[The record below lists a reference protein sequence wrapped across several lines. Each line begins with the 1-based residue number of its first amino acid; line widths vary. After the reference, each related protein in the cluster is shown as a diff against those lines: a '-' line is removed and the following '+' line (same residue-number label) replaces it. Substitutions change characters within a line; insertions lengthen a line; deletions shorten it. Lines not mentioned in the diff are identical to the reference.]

1 MYVRISRDMNM
12 NKTSFLNIIF
22 TVLLFGLNIGDTRA
36 QTTPKTSPDVPD
48 NLQVPQDQSLILKAV
63 AKGSQIYICKAKV
76 DNSSTFEW
84 TLKGPEAVLLNEQGE
99 IIGKHY
105 AGPTWESNDGSKVIG
120 KVKAQANAPQP
131 STIPWLL
138 LQAESHQGD
147 GIFSQVNWIQR
158 LNTVGGKAPTSG
170 CDRAY
175 KNREISIGYQADYY
189 FWGVPT
195 KKDVPKPTTP

>member
-1 MYVRISRDMNM
+1 M
-12 NKTSFLNIIF
+12 NKSFLLNIIF
-22 TVLLFGLNIGDTRA
+22 TVLLFGLNIGDTYA
-36 QTTPKTSPDVPD
+36 QTTLKPSPDIPD

-105 AGPTWESNDGSKVIG
+105 AGPTWESNDGSKVVG
-120 KVKAQANAPQP
+120 KVKAQANAPQR

-158 LNTVGGKAPTSG
+158 LNTVSGKAPSSG

-175 KNREISIGYQADYY
+175 KNREVSIAYQADYY

-195 KKDVPKPTTP
+195 SKDVPKPTTS